1 VYYGGP
7 LDVAPTA
14 ARFDVSLAWFAWA
27 GAATSLELLAD
38 WQRRGLLR
46 EPVALARRLAAHLG
60 VAEPIGTVVSVPVDD
75 AEAVR
80 TELAGAGVK
89 AAVRA
94 GSVRLSPHVYN
105 TAEQVDVAAS
115 ALARFVPQASVR

>member
-1 VYYGGP
+1 
-7 LDVAPTA
+7 
-14 ARFDVSLAWFAWA
+14 
-27 GAATSLELLAD
+27 
-38 WQRRGLLR
+38 
-46 EPVALARRLAAHLG
+46 VALARRLAAHLG